1 MNARM
6 NRFHARRGISLP
18 LPVGEG
24 WGEGSKNGENP
35 VEIPSPTGRG
45 SQERLNVMA
54 VVGCALRTI
63 HRLPRCA
70 VRTLLFTL
78 LFPLATLAGESE
90 ALSLL
95 QDLRPAGGAAEF
107 RYEETRVLEL
117 VAEPWHGWGYLFSSA
132 DGSLVKLQMF
142 PQRAVMAISG
152 GQMLYYDREQNRRRS
167 APLGFAGAAQRQ
179 ITAFR
184 SILQGRIDE
193 LRGLYELDAERK
205 DGRWILRL
213 IPKAGQTDAAAIEM
227 TGEEKAPQRTLKIR
241 EAGGES
247 SEYRLEKTGEGQ
259 ALELTIQR
267 LLLEAAGESG
277 E

>member
-1 MNARM
+1 MKKP
-6 NRFHARRGISLP
+6 FP
-18 LPVGEG
+18 LG
-24 WGEGSKNGENP
+24 
-35 VEIPSPTGRG
+35 
-45 SQERLNVMA
+45 LA
-54 VVGCALRTI
+54 
-63 HRLPRCA
+63 
-70 VRTLLFTL
+70 L
-78 LFPLATLAGESE
+78 LFPLATLAGETE

-95 QDLRPAGGAAEF
+95 QELRPAGGAAEF

-152 GQMLYYDREQNRRRS
+152 GQMLYYDREHNQRRS

-193 LRGLYELDAERK
+193 LRGLYEFDAERK
-205 DGRWILRL
+205 DGRWRLRL
-213 IPKAGQTDAAAIEM
+213 TPKAGQAVAAIEM
-227 TGEEKAPQRTLKIR
+227 SGEDRGPRRTLRVR
-241 EAGGES
+241 EADGES
-247 SEYRLEKTGEGQ
+247 SEYRLEQTGAGA

-267 LLLEAAGESG
+267 LLLEAAGE
-277 E
+277 